1 MLTTIF
7 HFSGR
12 VQQLFVRVIFLS
24 GISDSVKPIAV
35 SHFVEQIP
43 QQIRSHYL
51 RGAEPSR

>member
-24 GISDSVKPIAV
+24 GISDSVKLITV

-43 QQIRSHYL
+43 QQIRSHHL